1 MKKSSVKNLV
11 IYNRVLESANYIIE
25 HNATVRETAKITKV
39 GKTTTHLDLTTRL
52 EEINPKLHKQVEEIL
67 ENNKVK
73 RHIRGGEATR
83 QKFLSMKNNK

>member
-25 HNATVRETAKITKV
+25 HNATIRQTAKITKV
-39 GKTTTHLDLTTRL
+39 GKSTTHLDLTTRL
-52 EEINPKLHKQVEEIL
+52 KEINPILHKDVKKIL
-67 ENNKVK
+67 EKNEAE

-83 QKFLSMKNNK
+83 QKFLSKKTHK